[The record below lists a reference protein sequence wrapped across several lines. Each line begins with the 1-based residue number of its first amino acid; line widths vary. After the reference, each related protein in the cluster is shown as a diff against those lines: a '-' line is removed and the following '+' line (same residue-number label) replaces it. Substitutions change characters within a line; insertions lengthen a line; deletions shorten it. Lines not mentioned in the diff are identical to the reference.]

1 MNWKDS
7 IEEDLSVKSIL
18 IFGMIGLIV
27 VTTFLSLL
35 YFSIEKTEEKG
46 YILEITDKEL
56 QEIEFGDGRK

>member
-1 MNWKDS
+1 MDWKDS
-7 IEEDLSVKSIL
+7 IEEDLSIKSIL
-18 IFGMIGLIV
+18 IFGMICLIV
-27 VTTFLSLL
+27 VATFLSLL